1 MAKVSGKTLV
11 TGGAGFIGSHVVREL
26 LKQGR
31 EVRVLAMKGENTKN
45 IDGLDVEKV
54 EGDVLDADS
63 VKKALKGCNRLF
75 HLAAIYALW
84 LPNRRKMYDV
94 NVTGSQNILWAAYK
108 QGVERVVYTSSI
120 AALGVSGDGKP
131 TTEETEFNQ
140 IDKAND
146 YVFSKYLSDQDARV
160 FAREGLPLTIVNP
173 AFPFGARDIAPTP
186 TGQILLDIVNGKTP
200 GWFEAGFNVVD
211 VEDVARG
218 HVLAEEKGR
227 VGERYIMANQNV
239 TMKEFL
245 ELVTK
250 VTGMN
255 LKLRKIPINV
265 AIALG
270 YFMEYRSDT
279 VTHQRPVISGKA
291 LRYAKQYLHYDNS
304 KARKELGMEFTP
316 IEESISRAVEW
327 FKENGYI
334 KNKAFLKR
342 AS

>member
-1 MAKVSGKTLV
+1 MAKTLV
-11 TGGAGFIGSHVVREL
+11 TGAAGFIGSHVVREL
-26 LKQGR
+26 LKQNR
-31 EVRVLAMKGENTKN
+31 EVRALVMRGENTKN

-63 VKKALKGCNRLF
+63 VKKAMQGCNRVF

-94 NVTGSQNILWAAYK
+94 NVTGSQNLLWAAYK
-108 QGVERVVYTSSI
+108 ADVERVVYTSSI
-120 AALGVSGDGKP
+120 AALGVEDGEQPANEK
-131 TTEETEFNQ
+131 TEFNQ

-146 YVFSKYLSDQDARV
+146 YVFSKYLSDKDAKV

-200 GWFEAGFNVVD
+200 GYFDAGFNVVD

-218 HVLAEEKGR
+218 HILAEEKGK
-227 VGERYIMANQNV
+227 VGESYIMANRNLQ
-239 TMKEFL
+239 MKEFL
-245 ELVTK
+245 DLVMS
-250 VTGMN
+250 VTGIKI
-255 LKLRKIPINV
+255 KLRKIPINV
-265 AIALG
+265 AIGLG
-270 YFMEYRSDT
+270 YFLEYRSDS

-291 LRYAKQYLHYDNS
+291 LRYARQYLYYDNT
-304 KARKELGMEFTP
+304 KARTELGMEFTP
-316 IEESISRAVEW
+316 IEESIRRALEW
-327 FKENGYI
+327 FKENGYVT
-334 KNKAFLKR
+334 NKAYLKR